1 MGERAAKGVTCDAST
16 HAAAVACAAMPEAVK
31 GGLFVGVAV
40 VTGILVGFIVAPLFG
55 GERNPA
61 KRQRAHAALLPKMP
75 NVIGQRLDE
84 AAGEL
89 RRRRGRYVTDAP
101 DIVEKMVPS
110 ILEVCE
116 SEPGPGSSVRGSA
129 HLRTALPGTC
139 GI

>member
-1 MGERAAKGVTCDAST
+1 
-16 HAAAVACAAMPEAVK
+16 MPEAVK
-31 GGLFVGVAV
+31 GGLFVGAAV

-89 RRRRGRYVTDAP
+89 RRNRVRYVTDAP
-101 DIVEKMVPS
+101 DIVEKVVPS